1 MTHQILYTLLALPT
15 IALGTALAQ
24 NGAKPLPKDT
34 LQRELVLEREYI
46 PSTAEVKK
54 DFFNPLDV
62 PKSARKLKPLRF
74 ARDTYG
80 VDMSLRPRL
89 FEPVYNSYAPN
100 EDPRNWHLRLYGGY
114 PTRLGANIGMHFNA
128 GENGSL
134 DFGIDHDSRKSTLS
148 NLLLP
153 FKQEVEMH
161 DTEVSARFSQKL
173 DTRTLGISGSV
184 YHSMET
190 LYGLPSDYA
199 VSSEPASLV
208 PKYTLFSRVGGEV
221 GFEVSPA
228 PLHDLSPWQYSLF
241 LTGGYATEDIPSTFF
256 PMIPGSMLPTSPTTP
271 VIPSAPVEGT
281 EQIQRLGGYDL
292 KAGGT
297 LAYGLKVYSFNFG
310 ADVSFEMS
318 GRNTSAALRE
328 AGALNPYGVPMVLS
342 GTPFLSYLNDN
353 LGLKAG
359 IRVQFLNGVSEKLAL
374 APLVNF
380 RWKAHDLFSIVIDAD
395 GGGDLV
401 GFRELYELN
410 RYALDPRGDAPMD
423 VARYRISA
431 GFELGNLYGF
441 SASLKGGYADYAH
454 LFDWQALL
462 AASATKGI
470 GLPAVVFCPAQ
481 NENVSLLFFE
491 ASARYISPLGLTV
504 SGGARYDKYT
514 VKDSEQI
521 VSGRPSLTLNVSADY
536 RINPEWSV
544 ALTMNAKSGIKQRFI
559 FSQLLTDPASEPSN
573 DFGTDRTGVASVP
586 FMGDLTARVSYDFSK
601 YAGLSLIGTNLLN
614 GHSTEWLGYGRA
626 GAGIMAALTLH
637 F

>member
-1 MTHQILYTLLALPT
+1 MTHQILYTILVLPT
-15 IALGTALAQ
+15 IALGTTLAQ
-24 NGAKPLPKDT
+24 NGANPLPKDT
-34 LQRELVLEREYI
+34 LQRELVLEREYV

-80 VDMSLRPRL
+80 VDVSLRPRL
-89 FEPVYNSYAPN
+89 FDPVYNSYAQN

-114 PTRLGANIGMHFNA
+114 PARLGANIGMHFNA

-134 DFGIDHDSRKSTLS
+134 DFGIDHDSRKSALS
-148 NLLLP
+148 NPLLP
-153 FKQEVEMH
+153 FRQEAEMH

-199 VSSEPASLV
+199 VSAEPSDLR
-208 PKYTLFSRVGGEV
+208 PKYTLFSRIGGEA
-221 GFEVSPA
+221 GFELSPA
-228 PLHDLSPWQYSLF
+228 PLLDLSPWQYSVYLH
-241 LTGGYATEDIPSTFF
+241 GGYAALDIPATFF
-256 PMIPGSMLPTSPTTP
+256 TIPTALLPPDPATP
-271 VIPSAPVEGT
+271 VTPAAPAEELGKVE
-281 EQIQRLGGYDL
+281 RMSGYDV

-297 LAYGLKVYSFNFG
+297 LAYGLKVYNFNFG

-328 AGALNPYGVPMVLS
+328 TGAGNTYGVPMALS
-342 GTPFLSYLNDN
+342 GTPFLSYLNDYVE
-353 LGLKAG
+353 LKAG
-359 IRVQFLNGVSEKLAL
+359 VKVQFLNGVSEKFAL

-410 RYALDPRGDAPMD
+410 RYALTPFGDTPMD

-454 LFDWQALL
+454 LFDWYALMS
-462 AASATKGI
+462 ASASRGM
-470 GLPAVVFCPAQ
+470 GLPAIVFSPVQ

-491 ASARYISPLGLTV
+491 ASARYVSPVGFTV

-514 VKDSEQI
+514 VKGTDRV

-544 ALTMNAKSGIKQRFI
+544 ALALDAKGGIKQRFN
-559 FSQLLTDPASEPSN
+559 FSPNLTSPAPEPSR
-573 DFGTDRTGVASVP
+573 DFGTDKSSVASVP
-586 FMGDLTARVSYDFSK
+586 FVGDLTARVSYDFSK

-614 GHSTEWLGYGRA
+614 QHYSEWLGYGRA